1 MLSMSQLNYYR
12 FDYTKLYLLAG
23 GRAEYMIK
31 YFGTLLEEKSGNN
44 FIVNPGIILQNPQNK
59 SPRILSEYLG
69 LCSLRNLGD
78 YLISGDTTLS
88 TLLVPPWV
96 PDIVINDN
104 PLIKHNPKLR
114 LIEFIH
120 ERN

>member
-1 MLSMSQLNYYR
+1 MPLNYYR

-69 LCSLRNLGD
+69 LCALRNLGD

-88 TLLVPPWV
+88 TLLIPPWV